1 MPGIKQK
8 CFPLRCKFCFQDTG
22 RQECVNVF
30 LLAQRFFGMGSVK
43 ICEWERFI
51 TQLFR
56 WIVPMARAPHT
67 AIQPFKTPF
76 SMNAG
81 GRRTTKIHARST
93 YSARHQTPFP
103 MLEDDTQREEAPAGA
118 KTPTIRGHNNTKASA
133 SLLCHTAKE
142 SRCRVEKCQPA
153 RQAGRASFSSHVRC
167 GEKKTTIRCEM
178 CSLFIYLVMCIF
190 CHA

>member
-1 MPGIKQK
+1 
-8 CFPLRCKFCFQDTG
+8 
-22 RQECVNVF
+22 
-30 LLAQRFFGMGSVK
+30 MGSVK
-43 ICEWERFI
+43 ICEWARFI

-153 RQAGRASFSSHVRC
+153 SQAGRQSLIFQPCTLR
-167 GEKKTTIRCEM
+167 GEKDHNSLRNV
-178 CSLFIYLVMCIF
+178 LFIYLSCDVYLLPCVSERTSAV
-190 CHA
+190 CAPAHANSPQI